1 MKRHVKS
8 LSLRVQLTLR
18 FLAIELLGRLLYY
31 SGVLFAIGFLRQ
43 RFGRRRLFI
52 PMYHR
57 VRGPDET
64 ADERLLAVQRGVPV
78 ELLEKHLTIFR
89 RFGPLK
95 TLGDAFDHL
104 HDPCKPGRSVIAIT
118 FDDGYRD
125 NVTLAAPAL
134 ERHGAC
140 ATIFPVVRTACGGRP
155 LWWDELTRTLTR
167 GNVNG
172 NGLVPYLSNLEHCE
186 LLPAD
191 SDRIGPRTSRAVMA
205 GFLSERLVELP
216 GARRDQVLSSL
227 AERLGV
233 PSPDNDPCKLYASWD
248 ELRAVADAGF
258 EIGGHTLDHAV
269 LPRENP
275 VDAEIQIAGSRKALE
290 QILRRPVRSFAYP
303 NGRHDA
309 TVRALTA
316 VAGFRLAIT
325 VEHGVNYADTDP
337 YALRR
342 MPISRERP
350 FELALKLAFYGW
362 VNRRK

>member
-1 MKRHVKS
+1 MKS
-8 LSLRVQLTLR
+8 LIGLLSCWLRATTR

-43 RFGRRRLFI
+43 RVGRRRLFI

-57 VRGPDET
+57 VRGRDELGD
-64 ADERLLAVQRGVPV
+64 ARLLAVQRGVPV
-78 ELLEKHLTIFR
+78 DLLEKHLQIFR
-89 RFGPLK
+89 WFGPLK
-95 TLGDAFDHL
+95 TLGEAFDHL
-104 HDPCKPGRSVIAIT
+104 HDPAKPGRNVIAIT

-125 NVTLAAPAL
+125 NLTLAAPLLA
-134 ERHGAC
+134 RHGVR
-140 ATIFPVVRTACGGRP
+140 ATIFPVVRTASGGRP
-155 LWWDELTRTLTR
+155 LWWDELTHTLAR
-167 GNVNG
+167 GNING
-172 NGLVPYLSNLEHCE
+172 GGLVPCLANLEYCE
-186 LLPAD
+186 LSPAD
-191 SDRIGPRTSRAVMA
+191 RDRIGPRASRASMA
-205 GFLSERLVELP
+205 RFLSERLVELP
-216 GARRDQVLSSL
+216 GTRRERVLNSL

-233 PSPDNDPCKLYASWD
+233 PPAESDHAHLYASWD

-258 EIGGHTLDHAV
+258 EIGGHTLDHVV
-269 LPRENP
+269 LPREDP
-275 VDAEIQIAGSRKALE
+275 VDAEIQITGSRKAIE
-290 QILRRPVRSFAYP
+290 QLLRRPVRSFAYP

-316 VAGFRLAIT
+316 AAGYRLAIT

-362 VNRRK
+362 VNRGK